1 MKKYTKSDVDYKLDL
16 DTSLS
21 DKEIINQINDLFRH
35 WNNKTYSSDY
45 EVVVEA
51 EEMLEYCA
59 AALEYYKTAPH
70 KRKYKKTVRKKKK
83 STYKRKTP
91 PLHDSSYDY
100 DYKPYTPSS
109 STTNDDEGGCLWIF
123 IIIFI
128 FSMCSGI

>member
-1 MKKYTKSDVDYKLDL
+1 MKSYSKSDIDYKLDL

-21 DKEIINQINDLFRH
+21 NSEIIKQVNDLFRY
-35 WNNKTYSSDY
+35 WNNKTNSSDSD
-45 EVVVEA
+45 VVVEA

-100 DYKPYTPSS
+100 DYKPSSS
-109 STTNDDEGGCLWIF
+109 STSTSNDDEGGCIF
-123 IIIFI
+123 WLIFLFI
-128 FSMCSGI
+128 LYILTSL